1 MKFSIGRAA
10 FAGRSPRVSK
20 SEPDSVRRIEV
31 FASRGDTESPT
42 DEDRRMRVLR
52 LLYCRHAAEGEE
64 IVYRNALPPTDW
76 INAQL
81 AAQGEKWRVIG
92 TSGTACDIRELEAA

>member
-1 MKFSIGRAA
+1 MNLGIGKAA
-10 FAGRSPRVSK
+10 FAGWSARASRP
-20 SEPDSVRRIEV
+20 EPGSFQRIEV
-31 FASRGDTESPT
+31 FASLGDTESPT
-42 DEDRRMRVLR
+42 DEERRMRILR

-64 IVYRNALPPTDW
+64 IVYRNALPPIEW

-81 AAQGEKWRVIG
+81 AARGEKWRVTG